1 MRGERR
7 GYEEERDM
15 SEGRVREE
23 SENVGGSERVRVG
36 RRRSA
41 DKEEYQTLRGRG
53 GVSANSSEEGEG
65 AWRGVVQRVGDQAKG
80 VGTGVSRGAH
90 RSRQRSSVM

>member
-1 MRGERR
+1 MGQEEGEGTVRGEREDVGR
-7 GYEEERDM
+7 
-15 SEGRVREE
+15 SEK
-23 SENVGGSERVRVG
+23 VRVG
-36 RRRSA
+36 RRRSV

-90 RSRQRSSVM
+90 RSRQSSSLM